1 MSEGQQALGGGA
13 RGLSAGAAGGHTQDI
28 KHSRYHSTQ
37 TQSRKI
43 STNTAFIAL
52 SFFLFSNQSTKLIDC
67 TAKQIDGLPLAL
79 LICELHTHTHHPSK
93 LSRYRRM
100 IDEIETK
107 QIEVAHQDGGC
118 AMPHVTWEPA
128 ASVLSF
134 HGRGCAK
141 SSGGEAYVDCGAGA
155 GGFLTSQPFAAGGVL
170 SPQPVAAG
178 GGGMRVRGSAGG
190 AACFIPKLWGD
201 PAAVVPGQRGDLP
214 LQ

>member
-1 MSEGQQALGGGA
+1 
-13 RGLSAGAAGGHTQDI
+13 
-28 KHSRYHSTQ
+28 
-37 TQSRKI
+37 
-43 STNTAFIAL
+43 
-52 SFFLFSNQSTKLIDC
+52 
-67 TAKQIDGLPLAL
+67 
-79 LICELHTHTHHPSK
+79 
-93 LSRYRRM
+93 M

-118 AMPHVTWEPA
+118 AMAHVTWEPA
-128 ASVLSF
+128 ASVLSL

-155 GGFLTSQPFAAGGVL
+155 GGFLTTQPFAAGGVL

-178 GGGMRVRGSAGG
+178 GSGMSVRGSAGG

-201 PAAVVPGQRGDLP
+201 PAAVVRGQRGLP